1 MRIGEDASHPAHE
14 KGGRRTMSEPFEL
27 KPLPISSESIPRALE
42 RALRYRLLN
51 DPEQAESICLDILE
65 VDPDNQE
72 ALVTLILALTD
83 QFGVGDTHPASSH
96 VGQYVARLTD
106 EYQRHYYR
114 GIVCERQARAYLR
127 RPRGLAFAYEVF
139 REAMDWFE
147 KAAAIRPEGDDEA
160 LLRWN
165 ACVRTIRRKSLQPRS
180 AEPELQ
186 LE

>member
-1 MRIGEDASHPAHE
+1 
-14 KGGRRTMSEPFEL
+14 MSEPFEL
-27 KPLPISSESIPRALE
+27 KPISISAESIPRALE

-72 ALVTLILALTD
+72 ALVSLILALTD
-83 QFGVGDTHPASSH
+83 QFGLDDGHPAAAQ
-96 VGQYVARLTD
+96 VGQYIARLSS
-106 EYQRHYYR
+106 EYQRLYYR
-114 GIVCERQARAYLR
+114 GIVHERQARVHLR
-127 RPRGLAFAYEVF
+127 RPLGTAFAYEAF

-147 KAAAIRPEGDDEA
+147 KAAVVRPEADDEA

-165 ACVRTIRRKSLQPRS
+165 ACVRTIRRHSLRPRS

>member
-1 MRIGEDASHPAHE
+1 
-14 KGGRRTMSEPFEL
+14 MSEPFEL
-27 KPLPISSESIPRALE
+27 KPLPISTEAIPRALD

-83 QFGVGDTHPASSH
+83 QFGVNESHPASAQ
-96 VGQYVARLTD
+96 VGQYVARLTGD
-106 EYQRHYYR
+106 YQRLYYR

-127 RPRGLAFAYEVF
+127 RRQGVAFAYEAF
-139 REAMDWFE
+139 REAMEWFE

-165 ACVRTIRRKSLQPRS
+165 ACVRTIRRKGLQPRL
-180 AEPELQ
+180 AEPEHQ